1 MSTINKAIKSV
12 AELVARLSER
22 LDRYSNKAD
31 DRDRANQ
38 IHFASLE
45 DRLADA
51 VDTRKSFT
59 EETSEAI
66 KGLQVS
72 LNLAAADAKTAE
84 TKIREELNRQWALN
98 DSRNTLNRKID
109 AERFEAVRTL
119 EDRVSGALQ
128 RLNERLA
135 AVESKIGF
143 VEVAQR
149 DNARV
154 VNDYSYRT
162 QTLEQRVKKDFRK
175 ALPLILSMLLNK
187 TFIENLQAAGYEF
200 DISKEVVKAVQELV
214 DEAGK

>member
-1 MSTINKAIKSV
+1 MSTINKAVKSV
-12 AELVARLSER
+12 TELVARLSGRLER
-22 LDRYSNKAD
+22 YKGSFDYKLTVLFDKAME
-31 DRDRANQ
+31 DRAVVS
-38 IHFASLE
+38 ALTKEVGES
-45 DRLADA
+45 
-51 VDTRKSFT
+51 
-59 EETSEAI
+59 I

-72 LNLAAADAKTAE
+72 LNLVAADAKTAE
-84 TKIREELNRQWALN
+84 TKIREELNRQWVLN
-98 DSRNTLNRKID
+98 DSRNTLNRNID

-187 TFIENLQAAGYEF
+187 PFIENLQAAGYEF

>member
-1 MSTINKAIKSV
+1 MSTINKAVKSV
-12 AELVARLSER
+12 TELVARLSGRLER
-22 LDRYSNKAD
+22 YKGSFDYKLTVLFDKAME
-31 DRDRANQ
+31 DRAVVS
-38 IHFASLE
+38 ALTKEVGES
-45 DRLADA
+45 
-51 VDTRKSFT
+51 
-59 EETSEAI
+59 I

-72 LNLAAADAKTAE
+72 LNLVAADAKTFE
-84 TKIREELNRQWALN
+84 TKIREELNRQWVLN
-98 DSRNTLNRKID
+98 DSRNTLNRNID

-187 TFIENLQAAGYEF
+187 PFIENLQAAGYEF

>member
-1 MSTINKAIKSV
+1 MSTINKAVKSV
-12 AELVARLSER
+12 TELVARLSGRLER
-22 LDRYSNKAD
+22 YKGSFDYKLTVLFDKAME
-31 DRDRANQ
+31 DRAVVS
-38 IHFASLE
+38 ALTKEVGES
-45 DRLADA
+45 
-51 VDTRKSFT
+51 
-59 EETSEAI
+59 I

-72 LNLAAADAKTAE
+72 LNLAAADAKTFE
-84 TKIREELNRQWALN
+84 TKIREELNRQWVLN
-98 DSRNTLNRKID
+98 DSRNTLNRNID

-135 AVESKIGF
+135 AVESKVGF

-187 TFIENLQAAGYEF
+187 PFIENLQAAGYEF